1 MVAVL
6 PGLIAL
12 ISLLGVVGQGPAS
25 VATILEVAREVVPAS
40 SLGTI
45 EPLLQGLTQTPRA
58 ALALVLGI
66 LGALWF
72 VSGYVTAFGRA
83 LNRIYT
89 IREGRPI
96 LKLQPLMILVT
107 VVLGLLCLCAVVLL
121 LISGPLARAIGQVL
135 GFGSGVVLV
144 WNIVKWPLLVV
155 IGVLVI
161 ALLYYLTP
169 NVRQPRFRSLSP
181 GAALAIVVWLAAS
194 AVFGIFGANFS
205 TYNAMY
211 GSLAG
216 GIVFLVWSWLTSIAL
231 LLGAQ
236 LNAEIERVREMQ
248 GGMVAERR
256 VQLPARDTR
265 GSEKEPV
272 QRRKDVDAGRE
283 IRERHDEA
291 GDSPDPLD

>member
-12 ISLLGVVGQGPAS
+12 ISLLGVVGQGPES

-96 LKLQPLMILVT
+96 WKLQPLMILVT

-216 GIVFLVWSWLTSIAL
+216 GIVFLVWSWLTNIAL

-236 LNAEIERVREMQ
+236 LNAEIERVRELQ